1 MADISKIDMERIN
14 GLLDKLEEVT
24 NKINSMKYVIDSGSN
39 DNGWYR
45 KWSDGFIEQWGIIK
59 YSDSKG
65 ERLNQSTTLII
76 PFTNTSY
83 YVSLISINSN
93 NTQGNSCAVLSKTVN
108 SFNWSSSY
116 WWARDAYTSNYN
128 WYACGY

>member
-24 NKINSMKYVIDSGSN
+24 NKINSMKYVIESGSN

-45 KWSDGFIEQWGIIK
+45 KWSDGFIEQWGFRT
-59 YSDSKG
+59 SNTT
-65 ERLNQSTTLII
+65 NQTINLPTS
-76 PFTNTSY
+76 FSNTSY
-83 YVSLISINSN
+83 YVNFIQYRQLQSSAGWNYHYVIRTSVTKSSFQINVAD
-93 NTQGNSCAVLSKTVN
+93 TDGI
-108 SFNWSSSY
+108 
-116 WWARDAYTSNYN
+116 N

>member
-1 MADISKIDMERIN
+1 MMADISKIDMERIN

-116 WWARDAYTSNYN
+116 
-128 WYACGY
+128 